1 MRSSMRTNGQSE
13 PHTQLSSVVS
23 YRYELSKVDR
33 NHERFLQS
41 GHVDASRRV
50 LRLLSQPR

>member
-1 MRSSMRTNGQSE
+1 
-13 PHTQLSSVVS
+13 VS

-41 GHVDASRRV
+41 AHVEAARRV
-50 LRLLSQPR
+50 LRLLS